1 MAVADRLRSLWA
13 FITVIPG
20 PRMGFIRFIVVATIA
35 AAVSVAASGCAA
47 EDQAASAAGGASGR
61 GGGGGRG
68 GAGGVVP
75 VTVAPVI
82 NKAMPIEISVIGTA
96 EAFSN
101 VGIRSQ
107 ITGQLEKVNFTEGDD
122 VQQGQVLFTLDR
134 RPLELA
140 LREAQANLERDTA
153 RAENAALMTK
163 RYEDLAKR
171 GIAPREQLD
180 TSRADLAALTATVSA
195 DKAALENA
203 SVQLDYATI
212 KAPISGRTGA
222 LAVHEGN
229 LVRANDQT
237 PLVTINQIMPMSVSF
252 AVPEARLSELKRYL
266 AGGTLNVKAT
276 PPNDEGPAAL
286 GKIAFVDN
294 AVDETTGTI
303 RVKGTFPNTDRR
315 LWPGQYVNVVVTLTT
330 DPKAIVVPSIAVQNG
345 QQGTYVFVVKQDQT
359 VEMRPVTVQRVSASE
374 TVLAGGGVQPGDTVV
389 TDGHL
394 RLVPGSHISV
404 KGDSNQQANQGPP
417 QDDRKGAP

>member
-1 MAVADRLRSLWA
+1 
-13 FITVIPG
+13 
-20 PRMGFIRFIVVATIA
+20 MGFIRSIVFATAVA
-35 AAVSVAASGCAA
+35 AAVGASGCAA
-47 EDQAASAAGGASGR
+47 EDQAAASAAADGRR
-61 GGGGGRG
+61 GGG
-68 GAGGVVP
+68 APVP
-75 VTVAPVI
+75 VTVAPVVT
-82 NKAMPIEISVIGTA
+82 KPMPIEISVIGTA
-96 EAFSN
+96 EPFSN
-101 VGIRSQ
+101 VAIRSQ

-180 TSRADLAALTATVSA
+180 TSRADMNALNATVAA
-195 DKAALENA
+195 DKAAVENA
-203 SVQLDYATI
+203 TVQLDYATI

-222 LAVHEGN
+222 LMVHEGN

-237 PLVTINQIMPMSVSF
+237 PLVTINQIMPISVSF

-266 AGGTLNVKAT
+266 AGGALRVTAS
-276 PPNDEGPAAL
+276 PPNDEGPSAV
-286 GKIAFVDN
+286 GRIAFVDN
-294 AVDETTGTI
+294 AVDENTGTI

-315 LWPGQYVNVVVTLTT
+315 LWPGQFVNVVVTLTT
-330 DPKAIVVPSIAVQNG
+330 DPKAIVVPSVAVQTG
-345 QQGTYVFVVKQDQT
+345 QQGTYVFVVKPDQT
-359 VEMRPVTVQRVSASE
+359 VEMHSVTVERVSGAE
-374 TVLAGGGVQPGDTVV
+374 TVLAEGAQPGDTVV

-394 RLVPGSHISV
+394 RLVPGSRISV
-404 KGDSNQQANQGPP
+404 KGGGQQADRSDRQDEHDKQ
-417 QDDRKGAP
+417 QDDRRVAP